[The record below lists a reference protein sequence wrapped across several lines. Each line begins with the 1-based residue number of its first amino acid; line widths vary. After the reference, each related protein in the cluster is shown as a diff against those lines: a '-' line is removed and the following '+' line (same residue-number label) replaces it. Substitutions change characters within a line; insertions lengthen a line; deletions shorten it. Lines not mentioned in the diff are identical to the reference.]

1 MHACKC
7 QKGKV
12 VSDNLSA
19 CKCAFAD
26 SLASV
31 RVQEQL
37 SHSWA
42 QRSNNLAYEY
52 IFKVRNMHDPA
63 LAQSNKPD
71 HQSNSEHTKDRYPGL
86 I

>member
-1 MHACKC
+1 MHACNC

-12 VSDNLSA
+12 VSDNLS
-19 CKCAFAD
+19 AFAD

-42 QRSNNLAYEY
+42 QRSNYLAYEY

-71 HQSNSEHTKDRYPGL
+71 HQSDSEHTKDQYPGL